1 VYLAVI
7 IDAWSRRVVGYA
19 ISRSIDARLAIAAL
33 KSAIRDRYP
42 PKGCIYHSN
51 RRSQY
56 VSGDHAGRDDHAA
69 RAVALRKVAS
79 VEVTELCLYSA
90 TGAVGERH
98 RLRLSADQLPQ
109 LDGRSGSGWA
119 SCKQF
124 SRKPERVSGGRTFG
138 LRPQAFARPL
148 AASTAASRR
157 CWDGEHRMRANPND
171 PRPKRIKIEDRG

>member
-56 VSGDHAGRDDHAA
+56 VSGDHAGVMITLQGLSHSVRWP
-69 RAVALRKVAS
+69 ALR
-79 VEVTELCLYSA
+79 
-90 TGAVGERH
+90 
-98 RLRLSADQLPQ
+98 
-109 LDGRSGSGWA
+109 
-119 SCKQF
+119 
-124 SRKPERVSGGRTFG
+124 
-138 LRPQAFARPL
+138 
-148 AASTAASRR
+148 
-157 CWDGEHRMRANPND
+157 
-171 PRPKRIKIEDRG
+171 

>member
-1 VYLAVI
+1 MPGRA
-7 IDAWSRRVVGYA
+7 AWWAMRS
-19 ISRSIDARLAIAAL
+19 SRSIDARLAIAAL

-90 TGAVGERH
+90 TGAVGGAIACGSPPTNCH
-98 RLRLSADQLPQ
+98 SWTDDPDP
-109 LDGRSGSGWA
+109 DGHHA
-119 SCKQF
+119 SNLAEN
-124 SRKPERVSGGRTFG
+124 RKE
-138 LRPQAFARPL
+138 
-148 AASTAASRR
+148 
-157 CWDGEHRMRANPND
+157 
-171 PRPKRIKIEDRG
+171 